1 MINWPVSQP
10 TLLIDS
16 LEGRTAFLRP
26 LREDDIEAIF
36 QACQDPTI
44 SAFTRVPFPYD
55 REMAE
60 EFVRGCDLS
69 YRNHQGIVFAIE
81 VSDSTSDS
89 PSGLVEGRAGSS
101 RFAGTIGLHGIQLSD
116 HFAEVGYWVEKSHR
130 SVGLCT
136 AALQTLLQ
144 FSFEVMAFRRIEGMA
159 DFNNIA
165 SQRTMER
172 AGMVRDALLQ
182 NRVTKPNG
190 DQIDMVLF
198 SKCAQ

>member
-10 TLLIDS
+10 TLRIGAFHESVESLAGNELI
-16 LEGRTAFLRP
+16 LRP
-26 LREDDIEAIF
+26 LREDDTNDIY

-44 SAFTRVPFPYD
+44 SAFTRVPYPYEK
-55 REMAE
+55 EMAE

-81 VSDSTSDS
+81 KDGV
-89 PSGLVEGRAGSS
+89 
-101 RFAGTIGLHGIQLSD
+101 FAGTIGLHGIQLTD
-116 HFAEVGYWVEKSHR
+116 HCAEVGYWIEKSHR
-130 SVGLCT
+130 GSGLCT
-136 AALQTLLQ
+136 AALQALLG
-144 FSFEVMAFRRIEGMA
+144 FSIDVLEFRRIEGMA

-165 SQRTMER
+165 SQRVMER
-172 AGMVRDALLQ
+172 AGMVRDALLR

-198 SKCAQ
+198 SIVKN

>member
-1 MINWPVSQP
+1 
-10 TLLIDS
+10 
-16 LEGRTAFLRP
+16 
-26 LREDDIEAIF
+26 
-36 QACQDPTI
+36 
-44 SAFTRVPFPYD
+44 
-55 REMAE
+55 MAE

-69 YRNHQGIVFAIE
+69 YRNHQGIVFAME
-81 VSDSTSDS
+81 VSNA
-89 PSGLVEGRAGSS
+89 EGAP

-130 SVGLCT
+130 GIGLCT

-144 FSFEVMAFRRIEGMA
+144 FSFGVMAFRRIEGMA

-172 AGMVRDALLQ
+172 AGMLRNALLQ

-198 SKCAQ
+198 SKCAQYESALE